1 MAIQAR
7 YVHTNLIAQDWEKL
21 VEFYQRVFGCI
32 PATPESNLSG
42 EWVETITGVPKAEIR
57 VIHLVLPG
65 YGDKGPTL
73 EVIRY
78 NQQEEKPTT
87 AANRPGFGHI
97 AFAVD
102 DVKAARDAVLA
113 AGGGK
118 VGDLVTVDIP
128 GRGKLTEIYVNDPE
142 GNIIELQNW
151 SH

>member
-1 MAIQAR
+1 MPIKAK

-21 VEFYQRVFGCI
+21 VEFYINVFGCT

-42 EWVETITGVPKAEIR
+42 QWVESITGVPKAEIR
-57 VIHLVLPG
+57 VIHLLLPG
-65 YGDKGPTL
+65 YGDGGPTL

-78 NQQEEKPTT
+78 NQQEDRPAT